1 MYSMAKCNNCNSIIE
16 NVPREDGLP
25 SGIGF
30 QMKDGGIVN
39 LCADCLMKVGRM
51 DNKGK
56 HDFFKKLGVEWLDR

>member
-1 MYSMAKCNNCNSIIE
+1 MLEKCNNCDSIIDATIQ
-16 NVPREDGLP
+16 RRDGLP

>member
-1 MYSMAKCNNCNSIIE
+1 MYSMAKCNNCNAIIE
-16 NVPREDGLP
+16 NVPRRDGLP
-25 SGIGF
+25 SGVGF

-51 DNKGK
+51 DDKGK